1 MSHKKNYKKKATQPA
16 IKKTQVEMVDEQAV
30 TAEAP
35 AAEVKKASAVK
46 APVEHAEVKTD
57 WKPIIKDFCILL
69 VIMGILGY
77 ACNLLKDAF
86 ASKSETDSLVSLI
99 RKGDL
104 KEEDGEEVDKPFI
117 KELEEGIEN
126 NSDFVNTTDANGRTP
141 LMWAAYTNFNDP
153 TKAAETDINRIY
165 YIDALLEHKADVHKT
180 DEDGFNALH
189 WAAWSGM
196 RFTSY
201 KLVKQ
206 GLNINKAEDNGY
218 TPLML
223 AAMRGNDTV
232 VDLLLKMG
240 ADPASKNED
249 GKTAAELAE
258 SSSAAYMKRD
268 SFAYSPVF
276 SKERSTAYKKTC
288 DILADA
294 KPLSDEERRKMEI
307 TLEIEMLSA
316 QADARSGR
324 KIAFL
329 SKKAE
334 EVAKLSLIP
343 LLSLN
348 EKDIDLH
355 HRVKSEIAAIKQI
368 EAAVEGGVEEPA
380 LFKTDA
386 EGNSAL
392 HIAAKS
398 CKPLCTYQLVAAGLD
413 VTAANKAG
421 KSPLTLA
428 AEQDDILT
436 VQVLL
441 SVDNKQLK
449 KAAEETI
456 KALADKQVTPNRE
469 VIVSLLQ
476 QCAPLSKKLEELE
489 FDARMIAATAQDDNT
504 KSLAEASARAK
515 AVADVKDR
523 YNNYKSALE
532 QAELAGKAKTEA
544 EAKAAESDKAKTEAE
559 AKAAAAE
566 SAAAES
572 DKAKNAA
579 EAKANEAVFAMEQAE
594 RNTAAALKA
603 KDDAVAQA
611 AADVASIQSKAALE
625 IQQAKAMAA
634 AADKAKLNAEAN
646 AAAADKAK
654 EDALAAA
661 AAAELSVRNADAA
674 AARAEEKAANAAKL
688 AEEAE
693 QAKINAEAELKAAL
707 AEKEEAVK
715 AAAEAKAALEAE
727 LNKQPQQEVQPV
739 EAPAA

>member
-16 IKKTQVEMVDEQAV
+16 TKKMQVEKVDEQAV

-117 KELEEGIEN
+117 KELEEGIEK

-165 YIDALLEHKADVHKT
+165 YIDALLDHKADVHKT

-240 ADPASKNED
+240 ADPALKNKD

-258 SSSAAYMKRD
+258 SSSSAYAKRD

-276 SKERSTAYKKTC
+276 SKARATSYEKTC
-288 DILADA
+288 DILTKA
-294 KPLSDEERRKMEI
+294 KPLSDEERRKLEI
-307 TLEIEMLSA
+307 SLEIEMLAA
-316 QADARSGR
+316 QAEARSAR
-324 KIAFL
+324 KIAL
-329 SKKAE
+329 LANKAE
-334 EVAKLSLIP
+334 EIAKMSLVP
-343 LLSLN
+343 MLTLN

-368 EAAVEGGVEEPA
+368 EAAVEGGVEKSA

-398 CKPLCTYQLVAAGLD
+398 CKPLCSYQLVAAGLD

-449 KAAEETI
+449 KAAEDTI
-456 KALADKQVTPNRE
+456 KALADKQATPNRE
-469 VIVSLLQ
+469 VIISLLQ
-476 QCAPLSKKLEELE
+476 QCSPLSKKLEDLE
-489 FDARMIAATAQDDNT
+489 FDARMIAATAQNDNA
-504 KSLAEASARAK
+504 KSLAEATARAN
-515 AVADVKDR
+515 AVADVKSR

-544 EAKAAESDKAKTEAE
+544 EAKAAASDKAKSEAE
-559 AKAAAAE
+559 AK
-566 SAAAES
+566 AAES
-572 DKAKNAA
+572 DKAKAAA
-579 EAKANEAVFAMEQAE
+579 EAKAQEAESARDQAE
-594 RNTAAALKA
+594 YNTSVALQA
-603 KDDAVAQA
+603 KDEAVAQA
-611 AADVASIQSKAALE
+611 AADVASIQSKATME
-625 IQQAKAMAA
+625 VQHAKSLVA
-634 AADKAKLNAEAN
+634 AADKAKMDAESKAT
-646 AAAADKAK
+646 AALKAK
-654 EDALAAA
+654 DEALAAA

-674 AARAEEKAANAAKL
+674 AALAEEKAAAAAKS

-693 QAKINAEAELKAAL
+693 QAKINAENALKAAL
-707 AEKEEAVK
+707 AEKEEALK
-715 AAAEAKAALEAE
+715 AAARAEAALEAE
-727 LNKQPQQEVQPV
+727 LKKQSQQPV
-739 EAPAA
+739 ETPAEQPAAL

>member
-16 IKKTQVEMVDEQAV
+16 TKKTQVEMVDEQAV

-35 AAEVKKASAVK
+35 AAEAKKASAVK

-240 ADPASKNED
+240 ADPALKNKD

-258 SSSAAYMKRD
+258 SSSSAYAKRD

-276 SKERSTAYKKTC
+276 SKARATSYEKTC
-288 DILADA
+288 DILAKA
-294 KPLSDEERRKMEI
+294 KPLSDEERCKLEI
-307 TLEIEMLSA
+307 SLEIEMLAA
-316 QADARSGR
+316 QAEARSAR
-324 KIAFL
+324 KIAL
-329 SKKAE
+329 LANKAE
-334 EVAKLSLIP
+334 EIAKMSLVP
-343 LLSLN
+343 MLTLN

-368 EAAVEGGVEEPA
+368 EAAVEGGVEKSA

-398 CKPLCTYQLVAAGLD
+398 CKPLCSYQLVAAGLD
-413 VTAANKAG
+413 VTAANKDG

-449 KAAEETI
+449 KAAEDTI
-456 KALADKQVTPNRE
+456 KALADKPTTPNRE
-469 VIVSLLQ
+469 VIISLLQ
-476 QCAPLSKKLEELE
+476 QCSPLSKKLEDLE
-489 FDARMIAATAQDDNT
+489 FDARMIAASTQNDHA
-504 KSLAEASARAK
+504 KSLAEASARAN
-515 AVADVKDR
+515 AVADVKSR

-544 EAKAAESDKAKTEAE
+544 EAKAAASDKAKSEAE
-559 AKAAAAE
+559 AK
-566 SAAAES
+566 AAES
-572 DKAKNAA
+572 DKAKAAA
-579 EAKANEAVFAMEQAE
+579 EAKAQEAESARDQAE
-594 RNTAAALKA
+594 YNTSVALQA
-603 KDDAVAQA
+603 KDEAVAQA
-611 AADVASIQSKAALE
+611 AADVASIQSKATME
-625 IQQAKAMAA
+625 VQHAKSLVA
-634 AADKAKLNAEAN
+634 AADKAKMDAESKAS
-646 AAAADKAK
+646 AALKAK
-654 EDALAAA
+654 DEALAAA
-661 AAAELSVRNADAA
+661 TAAELSVRNADAA
-674 AARAEEKAANAAKL
+674 AALAEEKAAAAAKS

-693 QAKINAEAELKAAL
+693 QAKINAETALKAAL
-707 AEKEEAVK
+707 AEKEEALK
-715 AAAEAKAALEAE
+715 AAARAEAALEAE
-727 LNKQPQQEVQPV
+727 LKKQSQLPV
-739 EAPAA
+739 ETPAEQPAAL